1 MFSLSTLQMSKAP
14 PVESSEQVADQAG
27 PHECK
32 ENLLNIAGN
41 STNLH
46 HLMLLL
52 CSLFIFFKFTMLST
66 ALCIKSCYFV
76 WEQIPRHFSLVEN
89 KVTEGHS

>member
-14 PVESSEQVADQAG
+14 PVEPSEQVADQAG

-46 HLMLLL
+46 HLML
-52 CSLFIFFKFTMLST
+52 CCLFFIYFFQIHHVVDRLIHKGMLFCLGT
-66 ALCIKSCYFV
+66 NPKTL
-76 WEQIPRHFSLVEN
+76 QL
-89 KVTEGHS
+89 G